1 MRPGIALILPGGGA
15 RSAYQVG
22 VLQAIAE
29 WLPNP
34 RVNPYEIVC
43 GTSAGAINA
52 VSVVANAH
60 RHRSGL
66 QGLAGIWSNLRLN
79 RVLRTE
85 WWYLYGT
92 GLHWLLAVLG
102 GGLGKRNPRALF
114 NNDPLRQLLRTHLN
128 FSRADFNVHRGNVKA
143 LAITA
148 TGYRSGHSVSFF
160 NRDSGAEP
168 WLRARREGRPVN
180 VTLDHVMA
188 SLSLPFLFP
197 ATRIGD
203 EYFGDGALRERAPF
217 STPLRLGAERLLVI
231 GTRNDNPP
239 DARLKEPQNT
249 YPTLGQIAGYI
260 LDTLFMDSFAADL
273 EHLDRV
279 NELVAVMRRR
289 HDNPRDFRT
298 VVPLILVP
306 SEDLRVMAR
315 NHIGRLPR
323 AMRHVLRSIGALR
336 ENSPLTSF
344 LLFEGNFCRELI
356 ELGYADAQN
365 KRAVLESFLT
375 TPAS

>member
-1 MRPGIALILPGGGA
+1 MRSGVSLILPGGGA

-22 VLQAIAE
+22 VLRAIAE

-34 RVNPYEIVC
+34 RSNPYEIVC

-52 VSVVANAH
+52 VSVAANAH

-66 QGLAGIWSNLRLN
+66 EGLAGIWSNLTVDRI
-79 RVLRTE
+79 LRTE

-92 GLHWLLAVLG
+92 GLHWLLTLIS
-102 GGLGKRNPRALF
+102 GGLGKRNPLALF

-128 FSRADFNVHRGNVKA
+128 FSRADFNVHRGNLKA

-148 TGYRSGHSVSFF
+148 TGYESGHSVSFY
-160 NRDSGAEP
+160 NRNSGAEP
-168 WLRARREGRPVN
+168 WLRARREGRPVRID
-180 VTLDHVMA
+180 VDHVMA

-197 ATRIGD
+197 ATRVGD
-203 EYFGDGALRERAPF
+203 EYYGDGALRERAPF

-239 DARLKEPQNT
+239 DSRLEKPEDR

-289 HDNPRDFRT
+289 RQNPRDFRT

-315 NHIGRLPR
+315 DHIKRLPR
-323 AMRHVLRSIGALR
+323 AMRHLLHSIGALR

-344 LLFEGNFCRELI
+344 LLFDGNYCRELI
-356 ELGYADAQN
+356 ELGYADAQT
-365 KRAVLESFLT
+365 KRQVIESFLLEEI
-375 TPAS
+375 A